1 MAIPYDFT
9 VRTLPDLI
17 HSIFPID
24 YRQSM
29 DMIENAILMN
39 SYKLCTYFPA
49 KYQDANKKALL
60 DDLLLKRRYK
70 PSDRELLITR
80 FYPKQ
85 LPIKYTI
92 EQHNDPL
99 KSHVFLADIFD
110 YKSTDEFDVVEWYMN
125 FANDDIF
132 AFYQTKL
139 LAQDELQVL
148 ECPQLASLREYFN
161 QQQNEPKIL
170 GKKIF
175 NTCVIQDNLPYPI
188 LISNVERVIALNT
201 TNLYGK
207 KKKPLPREEK
217 RSII

>member
-9 VRTLPDLI
+9 IQTLSELI

-24 YRQSM
+24 YLQSK
-29 DMIENAILMN
+29 DVIENAILMN
-39 SYKLCTYFPA
+39 GYKLCTYFPA

-60 DDLLLKRRYK
+60 DDLLLKKRYK
-70 PSDRELLITR
+70 PADRDLLITR

-85 LPIKYTI
+85 LPIKYTT

-99 KSHVFLADIFD
+99 KSYVFLGNIFD
-110 YKSTDEFDVVEWYMN
+110 YKSTEDIDVVEWYMN

-132 AFYQTKL
+132 AFYQSNL

-161 QQQNEPKIL
+161 QQQNETKMS

-175 NTCVIQDNLPYPI
+175 NTHVIQDNLPYPI
-188 LISNVERVIALNT
+188 LISNIERVICLNT

-207 KKKPLPREEK
+207 K
-217 RSII
+217 IIEDFNRHVLIV